1 MLGYF
6 YDDRA
11 YDAADSIAGTNE
23 YKELS
28 HKEGD
33 TAAATMTYGAIYK
46 AGFLDGIALG
56 FIGAIHE
63 DEISKARKSSFHLGY
78 TEGKAGR

>member
-1 MLGYF
+1 MLGGF

-11 YDAADSIAGTNE
+11 YDAADSIAGTKE

-28 HKEGD
+28 RKGED
-33 TAAATMTYGAIYK
+33 ANVVAMTYNAIYK

-56 FIGAIHE
+56 FVGATHE
-63 DEISKARKSSFHLGY
+63 DEIQKTWGDSFHLGY